1 MVAPPGQL
9 PATIASALSKL
20 SKTPD
25 DVPNFMIT
33 FALALGPLLASTRKD
48 AQAGNLNKSHTHT
61 IKLLK
66 IMYDCLL
73 SCMSDNND
81 IIDMTTD
88 CGPDAH
94 HYLNW
99 LQLKHAPTTTAS
111 AVQALLSIF
120 QKDFLGDDIVAGIE
134 KNIATNDALPD
145 EINLED
151 TVLAILI
158 LVELTENLNTFVDI
172 IGERDMMHPCEK
184 HLARLNDIG
193 LSP

>member
-20 SKTPD
+20 SKTPA
-25 DVPNFMIT
+25 DVPSFMIT
-33 FALALGPLLASTRKD
+33 FTLALGPLLASTRKD

-88 CGPDAH
+88 CG
-94 HYLNW
+94 
-99 LQLKHAPTTTAS
+99 S
-111 AVQALLSIF
+111 
-120 QKDFLGDDIVAGIE
+120 
-134 KNIATNDALPD
+134 
-145 EINLED
+145 
-151 TVLAILI
+151 
-158 LVELTENLNTFVDI
+158 
-172 IGERDMMHPCEK
+172 
-184 HLARLNDIG
+184 
-193 LSP
+193 